1 MLSVI
6 IPVYNTGNSLGKCL
20 DSVLSSSYND
30 FEVILVNDGSTDQSL
45 SICEVYSQR
54 DSRIRLLSQE
64 NQGVSAARN
73 HGIAVSRG
81 EWLVFVDS
89 DDYISKDFLETVARE
104 TLSPAD
110 LFIFDFIKPGRNENF
125 LSEQGDASGYFY
137 ENGDAPQIIEKM
149 LRHWQLMENGNTDL
163 CSPCAKAY
171 RKSLIEQYS
180 IQFPDNVIVG
190 EDILFNTEY
199 LLKINSCKYIPRPV
213 YRYMMRS
220 DSATHGFTT
229 GLVKNYCNFEKRLKS
244 LLEASHRFLTLEK
257 TYYANALENM
267 AYILIKE
274 IFSPYNTASHRE
286 RCCLCE
292 EMQKD
297 ENFRCALKY
306 NFKIGILPRRIL
318 LGFFRIRCYCIV
330 SLICRLSLK
339 GIEWMDAKNR
349 KKDGTN

>member
-45 SICEVYSQR
+45 KICEAYSQK

-89 DDYISKDFLETVARE
+89 DDYISEDFLGIAAEETH
-104 TLSPAD
+104 SPAD
-110 LFIFDFIKPGRNENF
+110 MFIFDFIKPGRNENF
-125 LSEQGDASGYFY
+125 LSEQGGAIAYFY
-137 ENGDAPQIIEKM
+137 EKEYAPQIIEKM
-149 LRHWQLMENGNTDL
+149 LRHWQLVENGNTDL

-171 RKSLIEQYS
+171 RRSLIEQYS
-180 IQFPDNVIVG
+180 IRFPDNVFVG
-190 EDILFNTEY
+190 EDILFNAEY
-199 LLKINSCKYIPRPV
+199 LLKIKSCKYIPRPV
-213 YRYMMRS
+213 YRYLMRS

-229 GLVKNYCNFEKRLKS
+229 GLVQNYCDFEKKLKR
-244 LLEASHRFLTLEK
+244 LLETSNRFLPLEN

-297 ENFRCALKY
+297 QIFRSALKY

-318 LGFFRIRCYCIV
+318 LGFFRIKCYGIV
-330 SLICRLSLK
+330 SLICRLSFK

>member
-20 DSVLSSSYND
+20 DSVLSSSYSD

-45 SICEVYSQR
+45 KICEAYSQR
-54 DSRIRLLSQE
+54 DSRIRVFSQD

-73 HGIAVSRG
+73 HGIALSRG

-89 DDYISKDFLETVARE
+89 DDYISGDFLGTVAGETV
-104 TLSPAD
+104 SPAD
-110 LFIFDFIKPGRNENF
+110 LLIFDFIKPAKNANS
-125 LSEQGDASGYFY
+125 LPEQDASSYFY
-137 ENGDAPQIIEKM
+137 EKEDAPQIIEKM
-149 LRHWQLMENGNTDL
+149 LRHWQLVENGNTDL

-180 IQFPDNVIVG
+180 IQFPDGVIVG
-190 EDILFNTEY
+190 EDILFNAEY
-199 LLKINSCKYIPRPV
+199 LLNMKSCRYIPRPV
-213 YRYMMRS
+213 YRYVMRS
-220 DSATHGFTT
+220 DSATHGFTA
-229 GLVKNYCNFEKRLKS
+229 GLVQNYCLFEKKLKR
-244 LLEASHRFLTLEK
+244 LLETSDRFLPLVN

-318 LGFFRIRCYCIV
+318 LGFFRIKCYCIV
-330 SLICRLSLK
+330 SLICRLSFK
-339 GIEWMDAKNR
+339 GIEWMDRKIR